1 MGREVRIGIT
11 RNLFDNDGKF
21 FTPGPGLRLIDDMPN
36 VAWEMIPEILPQITA
51 EQIRGFDIVINLL
64 SKLTQE
70 SLMGN
75 SQLISVHCN
84 SVGFE
89 HIDVPA
95 LTDAG
100 VLLCNTPKA
109 IRRPMA
115 TSIIAFILNLSLR
128 LLDKQKLA
136 REGRWDDRLDCIGVG
151 LVGKTLGSIGVGGIG
166 HEVFRLA
173 KPFEMKHIACDPYV
187 KQETVADVNVKLVD
201 MDTVL
206 TGSDFLNISCPLNE
220 ETYHLVGETELRKMK
235 KTAFLINTSR
245 GPVVDEAALIRALQG
260 GWIKGAGI
268 DVFEQEPTPA
278 DNPLLAMD
286 NVIATP
292 HFVGSTDEVW
302 MQKWEEN
309 VKQIVKIIR
318 GEVPEG
324 FVNREVWDK
333 PEFQAKLKRLK
344 EATG

>member
-1 MGREVRIGIT
+1 MGRKVRVGIT

-21 FTPGPGLRLIDDMPN
+21 FTPGLGLRLIDDMPN
-36 VAWEMIPEILPQITA
+36 VEWEMIPEILPQITA

-64 SKLTQE
+64 CKLTQE

-84 SVGFE
+84 SVGFD
-89 HIDVPA
+89 HVDVPV

-100 VLLCNTPKA
+100 VIVCNTPRA
-109 IRRPMA
+109 IQRPMA

-136 REGRWDDRLDCIGVG
+136 REGRWDNRPDYIGVG
-151 LVGKTLGSIGVGGIG
+151 LVEKTLGSMGVGGIG

-173 KPFEMKHIACDPYV
+173 KPFEMKHIAYDPYV
-187 KQETVADVNVKLVD
+187 KQDAVTDVDVKLVD

-206 TGSDFLNISCPLNE
+206 TESDFLNISCPLNE
-220 ETYHLVGETELRKMK
+220 ETYHLIGEAELRKMK
-235 KTAFLINTSR
+235 KTAYLINTSR
-245 GPVVDEAALIRALQG
+245 GPVIDETALIRALQE

-268 DVFEQEPTPA
+268 DVFEREPTPV

-286 NVIATP
+286 NVIVTP
-292 HFVGSTDEVW
+292 HYVGSTDELW
-302 MQKWEEN
+302 INKWEEN
-309 VKQIVKIIR
+309 VRQISRIIH

-324 FVNREVWDK
+324 SVNRQVWDR
-333 PEFQAKLKRLK
+333 PEFQAKLKRLQ
-344 EATG
+344 EATR